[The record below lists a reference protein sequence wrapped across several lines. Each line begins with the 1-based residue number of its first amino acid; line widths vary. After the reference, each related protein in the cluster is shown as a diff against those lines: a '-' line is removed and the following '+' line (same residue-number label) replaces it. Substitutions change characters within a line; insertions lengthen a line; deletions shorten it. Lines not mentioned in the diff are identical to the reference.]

1 MKHERCPKGSREG
14 EKEGGE
20 SLHKGK
26 IGHLERERDEPS
38 APGVHPF
45 IQRDES
51 GWKSRKRIIRV
62 DTHGRIGKDS

>member
-1 MKHERCPKGSREG
+1 MKDARRGREREG
-14 EKEGGE
+14 GKAGGE
-20 SLHKGK
+20 RGIRGRLA
-26 IGHLERERDEPS
+26 ILRESDEPS

-45 IQRDES
+45 AQRDES